1 MDAEKFKAAQ
11 EEYKKGDYR
20 LAARGFLESTE
31 PGTPISNGAAYHMAG
46 NSFMRLKR
54 YEDAITVYEHALKD
68 DTYLRRASV
77 EGNLANAYLKAGEY
91 DTAISHYQAAL
102 EEPDIRC
109 PYKCYQGMGAAL
121 MEQGLFEQAAI
132 AYRRSA
138 LDESNP
144 EPGRSLVNLGLCLMS
159 LHRPADAIE
168 AYKAALGTDS
178 YKNTGR
184 ALSNLG
190 IAYFETQKWSQAIR
204 AFEEAATLHGY
215 KLSPSASALLEQARR
230 EFEAAGSIEPAEE
243 SENSVDSVN
252 SINLD
257 DTSFDDDFT
266 EEVVSEVVAPAELSA
281 TVAADDI
288 AILAAD
294 LAGQS
299 TDAFIP
305 VERDFEDSSV
315 EDTIH
320 QPVSRVDE
328 DEFYLEGQNLE
339 GGHAAHEAQQGVEF
353 GNENDVEN
361 FFGRS
366 EKEAAK
372 LGKQKAKENRSRFGF
387 VKWIIGVVLALAI
400 IGGAAAGIYFT
411 GFGVPTPKE
420 VVSNAITAYN
430 TGKAF
435 ESYWA
440 DTTNTVREMAAVP
453 VPSKFTVDSV
463 DVNGFKAVVN
473 VKVKPESG
481 TALAFRFNV
490 VRSGIG
496 WKISSVENEY

>member
-1 MDAEKFKAAQ
+1 VDAEKFKAAQ

-102 EEPDIRC
+102 EETDIRN

-121 MEQGLFEQAAI
+121 MEQGLYEQAAI

-144 EPGRSLVNLGLCLMS
+144 EPGKSLVNLGLCLMS
-159 LHRPADAIE
+159 MRRPADAIE

-190 IAYFETQKWSQAIR
+190 IAYFETQEWSRAIR

-230 EFEAAGSIEPAEE
+230 EFEAAGSIEAAQEE
-243 SENSVDSVN
+243 ETSVETVN
-252 SINLD
+252 SIDLND
-257 DTSFDDDFT
+257 ASFDDDFT
-266 EEVVSEVVAPAELSA
+266 EEVVADVVTTAEPSA
-281 TVAADDI
+281 TVADDDI

-305 VERDFEDSSV
+305 VERDFEETLQDAPRV
-315 EDTIH
+315 
-320 QPVSRVDE
+320 QPSGQVDD
-328 DEFYLEGQNLE
+328 DEFYLDGQNLE
-339 GGHAAHEAQQGVEF
+339 GTHASHDAQQAVDF
-353 GNENDVEN
+353 GNELDVEN

-387 VKWIIGVVLALAI
+387 IKWVVGIVLALAI
-400 IGGAAAGIYFT
+400 VGGAGAAVYFT
-411 GFGVPTPKE
+411 GFGIPTPKE

-435 ESYWA
+435 ESYWV

-463 DVNGFKAVVN
+463 DVNGFNAVVN

-490 VRSGIG
+490 ERSGMG